1 MTSLAL
7 VPDSGLV
14 VHTLPITFEPNLLA
28 LLPEGNS
35 VAWVQG
41 QIGKQTGAIG
51 WGEIERQVFHG
62 PERFSRAQKWWHTW
76 CEQHSG
82 SQALAFTSFAFSSNP
97 GESVLI
103 IPEVIVRNVGDKTL
117 LTVITEQENLDQKI
131 YEASAELERNRNRH
145 SSLPEISWQEG
156 SRSVSDWQ
164 LSVEGA
170 VTRIQ
175 NGELDK
181 VVLAR
186 DIFADALESIDLGVL
201 MMRLNQLFPDCW
213 TFNVAGLVGATPE
226 LLLKRDG
233 TSITSRVLA
242 GTVKRSSNVDHDDA
256 LAAALLDSSKD
267 QEEHEYAV
275 ASVRAALA
283 PHCTDLTIP
292 GAPTVLQL
300 ANVQHLATDITG
312 QLAEN
317 VSALTLAASLHPTA
331 AVCGTPT
338 ERALALILELEGMDR
353 GRYAGPIGWISSDGN
368 GELGIALR
376 CANVENADRTR
387 LRLFAGCGI
396 VSESTGEME
405 VAESNAK
412 FNAMRA
418 ALQNES

>member
-14 VHTLPITFEPNLLA
+14 VHTIPLDFEPNLLA
-28 LLPEGNS
+28 LLPDAES
-35 VAWVQG
+35 LAWVQG
-41 QIGKQTGAIG
+41 PVGKQSGAIG
-51 WGEIERQVFHG
+51 WGEIERLEFHG
-62 PERFSRAQKWWHTW
+62 PERFSRAQKWWSTW
-76 CEQHSG
+76 CEQNSD

-103 IPEVIVRNVGDKTL
+103 IPEVTVRNVGDKTF
-117 LTVITEQENLDQKI
+117 LTVITDRENLEQKLA
-131 YEASAELERNRNRH
+131 EAIAELESNKNRQSR
-145 SSLPEISWQEG
+145 LPEISWHDG

-164 LSVEGA
+164 LSVEEA
-170 VTRIQ
+170 VARI
-175 NGELDK
+175 NHGELDK

-186 DIFADALESIDLGVL
+186 DIFAHASEPVDLGLL
-201 MMRLNQLFPDCW
+201 MMRLNELFPDCW

-226 LLLKRDG
+226 LLLKREG
-233 TSITSRVLA
+233 TSVTSRVLA
-242 GTVKRSSNVDHDDA
+242 GTVKRSSDVDRDDA

-275 ASVRAALA
+275 VSVRAALA

-292 GAPTVLQL
+292 ESPTILQL

-338 ERALALILELEGMDR
+338 ERALTLISELEGMDR

-376 CANVENADRTR
+376 CASVENSDRTR

-396 VSESTGEME
+396 VSESTGELE
-405 VAESNAK
+405 VAESSAK
-412 FNAMRA
+412 FNAMRV
-418 ALQNES
+418 ALQTED